1 MTTPRENGVA
11 ISTYFLWQRRV
22 FQAVSE
28 RAEVCFAEVKRS
40 PAGSNMGGTDS
51 GVPRQREERPCMV
64 QGKRNLGEDVLLL
77 AKKAISA
84 DGIYDRSGKLRRDSP
99 WDTNRPVL
107 RRGSK
112 NKPVWGNN

>member
-1 MTTPRENGVA
+1 MAPSLTESVRD
-11 ISTYFLWQRRV
+11 L
-22 FQAVSE
+22 
-28 RAEVCFAEVKRS
+28 EVRHGIQFAESKRS
-40 PAGSNMGGTDS
+40 TAGPIVGGADS
-51 GVPRQREERPCMV
+51 GVPRQRHESACVV
-64 QGKRNLGEDVLLL
+64 QGKRDIGEDVLLL

-112 NKPVWGNN
+112 NKPVWSNN